1 MKNTKMRYPLPE
13 RIGDPDLLVGREK
26 EFRLLGQWLD
36 LIPKRLGKSRAI
48 LGRRKSGK
56 TAIVQRIF
64 NRVWSENRNVVPFYF
79 SIREKKIWYPE
90 FAIEYYRAFASQYI
104 SFLERDE
111 RLVRNPLSLDKIRE
125 YGISESPDILAEDV
139 NMLLWNRERELHDS
153 MWEIAYTAPE
163 RFAGVYD
170 QRILVIIDEF
180 QNITQYIYRDKACK
194 EKPDETLAG
203 SFHDVVESK
212 IALTFLIS
220 GTGK

>member
-1 MKNTKMRYPLPE
+1 M
-13 RIGDPDLLVGREK
+13 GREK

-36 LIPKRLGKSRAI
+36 LIPKRLGKSRVL

-64 NRVWSENRNVVPFYF
+64 NRLWSENRNIIPFYF

-111 RLVRNPLSLDKIRE
+111 RMVRNPLSLDKIRE
-125 YGISESPDILAEDV
+125 YGISKSPDILAEDV
-139 NMLLWNRERELHDS
+139 DMLLWNREREMHDS

-163 RFAGVYD
+163 RFW
-170 QRILVIIDEF
+170 F
-180 QNITQYIYRDKACK
+180 
-194 EKPDETLAG
+194 
-203 SFHDVVESK
+203 
-212 IALTFLIS
+212 
-220 GTGK
+220 